1 MEMRYATHARRQA
14 VTFHTLSNDLRSNE
28 ILFVFH
34 CPTTHLNHC
43 PFIHLVLYFTFLCC
57 TFLVTISSVSQ
68 CPCVPDYSIIFENNH
83 RLDFIEVKNTDTK
96 PKIKYRYHYM
106 NEAQV
111 MSSVMIMHPILLKLL
126 VFPIIN
132 TRLMT
137 LKKALSQVLSK
148 CF

>member
-1 MEMRYATHARRQA
+1 MIESYFLQIEQTIREFPNVRY
-14 VTFHTLSNDLRSNE
+14 LSLTKKIYNA
-28 ILFVFH
+28 
-34 CPTTHLNHC
+34 
-43 PFIHLVLYFTFLCC
+43 
-57 TFLVTISSVSQ
+57 SQ
-68 CPCVPDYSIIFENNH
+68 GYINGSIIFENNH